1 LENVEKKRRKK
12 GSARQKTGGT
22 KDDGKN
28 KVGVREGDEIT
39 KVNLEKSG
47 ADGNER
53 RLQPAHN
60 SASGRGRPTLFFPAA
75 LGLLAY

>member
-1 LENVEKKRRKK
+1 MWRKNVERR
-12 GSARQKTGGT
+12 ARPVKKTGGT

-47 ADGNER
+47 GGRQMREGFNPHTTAR
-53 RLQPAHN
+53 RAEDALP
-60 SASGRGRPTLFFPAA
+60 LFFPAA

>member
-1 LENVEKKRRKK
+1 MWRKNVERR
-12 GSARQKTGGT
+12 ARPVKKTGGT

-60 SASGRGRPTLFFPAA
+60 SASGRGRPTLFLPAA